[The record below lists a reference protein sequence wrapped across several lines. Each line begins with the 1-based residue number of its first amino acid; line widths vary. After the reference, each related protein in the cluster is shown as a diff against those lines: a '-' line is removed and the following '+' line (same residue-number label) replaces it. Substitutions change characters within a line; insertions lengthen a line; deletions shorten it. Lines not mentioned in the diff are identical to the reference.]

1 VSFLL
6 RELWHNRSMTQKPLI
21 AIILAAGSGT
31 RMQSSLPKPLHKV
44 AGRTLL
50 DHVLASIAPLTP
62 VQTVVVLAPNMEQVA
77 QSLPQGIAVAYQHK
91 PQGTGHAAQCG
102 LNALPVDAVAQANIL
117 VAYGDMPLQR
127 TENIERL
134 LERMSQS
141 DNPAVVVSGM
151 HPKNP
156 TGYGR
161 LMTEGSTLLQIVEER
176 DATEAQRSITLCN
189 GAALL
194 FDGSL
199 LPTLL
204 SNLTPNN
211 VKQELYL
218 TDTVAL
224 ARSHSRT
231 CGYAEVPAEDMQ
243 GVNTR
248 AELAQCEKTMQDR
261 LRHKFL
267 DAGVGMIDPYHIY
280 FAADTEIEPDVTIDP
295 YVVIGEGVKIGKGS
309 HILAFSHIEN
319 TIIGQDCRIGPHAR
333 LRDGCM
339 LGNNINIGNFV
350 ELKNSQIGDGTK
362 AQHLVYLGDA
372 ELGKHVNIGAGTITC
387 NYDGFAKH
395 KTTIGDG
402 AFIGSNSALVAPLS
416 VGKAALVGAGS
427 TITGPVPDDTLA
439 LTRTPQQHAAG
450 RGMASRRKERQ

>member
-1 VSFLL
+1 MLC
-6 RELWHNRSMTQKPLI
+6 ELWHNRTMTQKPLI

-77 QSLPQGIAVAYQHK
+77 QTLPAGTIATYQHSPK
-91 PQGTGHAAQCG
+91 GTGHAALCG
-102 LNALPVDAVAQANIL
+102 LEALPTDLVQSANIL

-127 TENIERL
+127 IENIERL
-134 LERMSQS
+134 LARMGQS

-151 HPKNP
+151 SMKNP

-161 LMTEGSTLLQIVEER
+161 LITEGGSLLQIVEER
-176 DATEAQRSITLCN
+176 DASDEQKNITLCN

-204 SNLTPNN
+204 GNLTPNN

-224 ARSHSRT
+224 ARSHGRA

-248 AELAQCEKTMQDR
+248 AELAKCEKTMQDR
-261 LRHKFL
+261 LRQKFL
-267 DAGVGMIDPYHIY
+267 DAGVGMTDPFHVY
-280 FAADTEIEPDVTIDP
+280 FSADTEIEPDVTIEP
-295 YVVIGEGVKIGKGS
+295 YVVIGEGVKIATGS
-309 HILAFSHIEN
+309 IIYPFSHIEHT
-319 TIIGQDCRIGPHAR
+319 TIGANCRIGPHAR
-333 LRDGCM
+333 LRGHTTMANDAV
-339 LGNNINIGNFV
+339 IGNFV
-350 ELKNSQIGDGTK
+350 EVTRSDIGTGVK
-362 AQHLVYLGDA
+362 AQHLAYLGNSEVGA
-372 ELGKHVNIGAGTITC
+372 HSNIGAGTVTC
-387 NYDGFAKH
+387 NYDGFTKH
-395 KTTIGDG
+395 KTIIGTG
-402 AFIGSNSALVAPLS
+402 AFVGCNSALVAPVS
-416 VGKAALVGAGS
+416 IGKDALIGAGS
-427 TITGPVPDDTLA
+427 VITGSVPDDALA